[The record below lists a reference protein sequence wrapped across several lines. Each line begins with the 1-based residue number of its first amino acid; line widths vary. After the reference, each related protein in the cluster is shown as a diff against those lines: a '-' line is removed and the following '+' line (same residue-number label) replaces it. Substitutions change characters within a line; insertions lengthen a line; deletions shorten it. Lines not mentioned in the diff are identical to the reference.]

1 MKFRSKYNHGVTNCG
16 YLHRATLKALY
27 GFKEKK
33 SPSGKRFFFQSV
45 QNKIFEILKIQLL
58 NYLKNKQQRQ
68 KHHTH
73 DVLILSLLLVIIM
86 V

>member
-33 SPSGKRFFFQSV
+33 SPSGKRFYFQNV

-58 NYLKNKQQRQ
+58 NYLKNKTTET
-68 KHHTH
+68 KTPH
-73 DVLILSLLLVIIM
+73 S
-86 V
+86 